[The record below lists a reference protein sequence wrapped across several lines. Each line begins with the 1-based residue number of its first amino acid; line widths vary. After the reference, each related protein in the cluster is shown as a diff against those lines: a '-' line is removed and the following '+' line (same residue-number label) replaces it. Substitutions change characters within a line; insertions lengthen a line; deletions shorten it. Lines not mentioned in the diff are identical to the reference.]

1 MDFNLKSLAKE
12 LKPNERPTEDIGDLR
27 HRSMM
32 EAIAPYAKPVVVN
45 QKNLTPVYVDYK
57 TRNTKMVLVLCPEWS
72 PYMPPFSLARLSGVA
87 KAAGYETHI
96 MDLNVKAYN
105 AFRDDWWPN
114 QKIPFR
120 LWNPASSWHW
130 LGDSYMNDIHPVLEP
145 ILSEAVD
152 KIIEMNP
159 EVVGFSV
166 YYISEEP
173 TKWMCQEIKRRAP
186 HILIAVGGPNVH
198 KHWFD
203 IQPYYDYVIVG
214 EGEQNLLVMLDEI
227 EEGWIPTEP
236 RILTQPENQRININ
250 GLPMPDYESI
260 DFSLYE
266 VPNGVN
272 SEISRGCTAKCTF
285 CEETHFW
292 KYRQRQAVDL
302 ITEIEWLYYNK
313 GTDIIWF
320 IDSLINGNVNE
331 LRAFA
336 LALKEKG
343 LKVRFTG
350 YARHDGRMDLA
361 YLQDLA
367 DGGCIMF
374 NFGCESASQKVLD
387 DMHKGVTI
395 QEMEQN
401 LIDCKKVGIWAA
413 TNWIVAFPT
422 EDFQDYSDTMTFMWR
437 MRDNNINN
445 MGLGVGYGLGPE
457 TIVGQNPHAY
467 NVSFHKYQGHWITK
481 DLAMGGPHVM
491 MRVKLIHMWLDYF
504 RGCTEVPIGY
514 PVRES
519 LHQEHYR
526 IILNNPDLRK
536 EMLYEK
542 FDYNIIPPVA
552 DDNPFANQLVN
563 EIWPFLRNLWR
574 ARGGFEAEI
583 KFNPDI
589 DLKEFGTQYGP
600 AQFWATYKFK
610 ITDEGQWD
618 ADFDI
623 KFEQVDN
630 PLDDRPYPPEG
641 RKGPFYA
648 QDYSRAQSNTVKRAR
663 KLAKPTWSTDEGRSG
678 QDFADLL
685 DEEAHLNATIDFSFH
700 LQWQGSGDWSDYE
713 KYAVDVSS
721 SKRDAMPEKETDTGT
736 EVKSSISLDSIT
748 RMPSRKRDYIKI

>member
-1 MDFNLKSLAKE
+1 MANKD
-12 LKPNERPTEDIGDLR
+12 LKPKERPTEDISDVR

-32 EAIAPYAKPVVVN
+32 EAIAPYAKDVVVN

-96 MDLNVKAYN
+96 MDLNVKAYR
-105 AFRDDWWPN
+105 AYRDDWYPN
-114 QKIPFR
+114 QKLPFR
-120 LWNPASSWHW
+120 LWDPASSWHW
-130 LGDSYMNDIHPVLEP
+130 LGETYMNDIHPVLEP
-145 ILSEAVD
+145 ILSKAVD
-152 KIIEMNP
+152 DIIAMNP
-159 EVVGFSV
+159 TVVGFSV

-198 KHWFD
+198 KNWFE
-203 IQPYYDYVIVG
+203 IHPYYDYVIVG
-214 EGEQNLLVMLDEI
+214 EGEKNLLVMLEEI
-227 EEGWIPTEP
+227 EDGWIPTEP
-236 RILTQPENQRININ
+236 VVLTQPENERININ

-260 DFSLYE
+260 DFSLYD

-302 ITEIEWLYYNK
+302 LTEIEWLYYNK

-320 IDSLINGNVNE
+320 IDSLINGNVKE

-336 LALKEKG
+336 LALKEKD

-350 YARHDGRMDLA
+350 YARHDGRMDLE

-374 NFGCESASQKVLD
+374 NFGCESGSQKVLD

-413 TNWIVAFPT
+413 TNWIVGFPT

-437 MRDNNINN
+437 MRNNNINN
-445 MGLGVGYGLGPE
+445 MGLGVGFGLGPE
-457 TIVGQNPHAY
+457 TIVGQNPHAF
-467 NVSFHKYQGHWITK
+467 NVSWHKYQNHWISK

-491 MRVKLIHMWLDYF
+491 TRVKTIHMWLDF
-504 RGCTEVPIGY
+504 FQNCTEVPISY
-514 PVRES
+514 PVRYS
-519 LHQEHYR
+519 LRQDHYK
-526 IILNNPDLRK
+526 INLNHPNLQK
-536 EMLYEK
+536 EMHYEK

-552 DDNPFANQLVN
+552 EDNPFANQLVN
-563 EIWPFLRNLWR
+563 EMWPFFRNLWR
-574 ARGGFEAEI
+574 ARGGFDAEV
-583 KFNPDI
+583 KFHPDL
-589 DLKEFGTQYGP
+589 DLKEFGSQYGP
-600 AQFWATYKFK
+600 AQYYATYKFK
-610 ITDEGQWD
+610 ITDEGQWE

-630 PLDDRPYPPEG
+630 PYDNRDPAEG
-641 RKGPFYA
+641 RKGAFYA

-663 KLAKPTWSTDEGRSG
+663 KLAKPTWSTEEGRSDD
-678 QDFADLL
+678 DFGKLL
-685 DEEAHLNATIDFSFH
+685 EEEAYLNATIDFSFH
-700 LQWQGSGDWSDYE
+700 LKWQGSGDWSNWQDYVVE
-713 KYAVDVSS
+713 VSDT
-721 SKRDAMPEKETDTGT
+721 KRDAMPEKETEQGT
-736 EVKSSISLDSIT
+736 SITSISLDSIK
-748 RMPSRKRDYIKI
+748 RKVK